1 MCAQLKFDSKE
12 LYSNKEKEDL
22 FLLYIGA
29 TVPVSFILKNDKL
42 PPWVKLGS
50 NTGQVSQPISCF
62 SPIYTSVLSDNSTQK
77 KMSVL
82 ERIYEH
88 RKSAVAAQ
96 KKIPSQRPSDV
107 QTAYNLNLAP
117 PLVNFVERVRLSPF
131 KLSLMAEI
139 KRASPSKG
147 VISLDTCAPAQA
159 RAYALAGASV
169 ISVLTEPEWFKGS
182 IDDLR
187 SVRQALVG
195 MSHRPAVLQKD
206 FIFDEYQILEAR
218 LAGAD
223 TVLLIVKMLDMETLT
238 RLYKFSQSLNMEP
251 LVEVNTIEEMKTAV
265 ELGKFES
272 AEMDCLPQL
281 TGQ

>member
-1 MCAQLKFDSKE
+1 
-12 LYSNKEKEDL
+12 
-22 FLLYIGA
+22 
-29 TVPVSFILKNDKL
+29 
-42 PPWVKLGS
+42 
-50 NTGQVSQPISCF
+50 
-62 SPIYTSVLSDNSTQK
+62 
-77 KMSVL
+77 MSIL

-96 KKIPSQRPSDV
+96 KQIPSQRPEDL
-107 QTAYNLNLAP
+107 QRAYNLNLAP
-117 PLVNFVERVRLSPF
+117 PLVSFAERVRQSPF

-147 VISLDTCAPAQA
+147 VISLDACAPAQA

-187 SVRQALVG
+187 SVRQALIG
-195 MSHRPAVLQKD
+195 MPYRPAVLRKE

-223 TVLLIVKMLDMETLT
+223 TVLLIIKMLDMETLT
-238 RLYKFSQSLNMEP
+238 RLYKYSQSLDMEP
-251 LVEVNTIEEMKTAV
+251 LVEVNTVEEMDIAV
-265 ELGKFES
+265 NLGKLEDT
-272 AEMDCLPQL
+272 EMGRPP
-281 TGQ
+281 

>member
-1 MCAQLKFDSKE
+1 
-12 LYSNKEKEDL
+12 
-22 FLLYIGA
+22 
-29 TVPVSFILKNDKL
+29 
-42 PPWVKLGS
+42 
-50 NTGQVSQPISCF
+50 
-62 SPIYTSVLSDNSTQK
+62 
-77 KMSVL
+77 MSIL

-96 KKIPSQRPSDV
+96 KQIPSQRPEDL
-107 QTAYNLNLAP
+107 QTAYNLDLAP
-117 PLVNFVERVRLSPF
+117 PLVSFAERVRQSPF

-147 VISLDTCAPAQA
+147 VISLDACAPAQA

-187 SVRQALVG
+187 SVRQALIG
-195 MSHRPAVLQKD
+195 MPHRPAVLRKE

-238 RLYKFSQSLNMEP
+238 RLYKYSQSLGMEP
-251 LVEVNTIEEMKTAV
+251 LVEVNTVEEMDIAV
-265 ELGKFES
+265 KLGKVED
-272 AEMDCLPQL
+272 AEMDCPPQL
-281 TGQ
+281 TWQQEPK